1 MLSRVNAAGSG
12 IARQIV
18 ALGNNSGVMYTVP
31 AGRTFTGL
39 ISKQG
44 TSGSVFVNGVTVNI
58 GTSGDMSVT
67 LLGDTVVSWA
77 SGTMAIIGV
86 EQ

>member
-1 MLSRVNAAGSG
+1 MLSKVNTTGSR
-12 IARQIV
+12 IPKQIV
-18 ALGNNSGVMYTVP
+18 AFGNNAGVMYTIP

-44 TSGSVFVNGVTVNI
+44 TSGSVYVNGVTVHI